1 MGKEIN
7 PSERQYLSQLL
18 SNSLIQEN
26 LYNVLNDMHSHAYR
40 SLIGARGSEDL
51 FRAQGKLA
59 MLDEITGLL
68 KKLKEG
74 K

>member
-1 MGKEIN
+1 MGKDLN

-18 SNSLIQEN
+18 SNSIIQEHV
-26 LYNVLNDMHSHAYR
+26 YNALEDMHKHAYR
-40 SLIGARGSEDL
+40 SLVGARGSEDL
-51 FRAQGKLA
+51 FRAQGKMA
-59 MLDEITGLL
+59 MLDEITGLF